1 MVEELPFREASA
13 SNKKEEEKT
22 TSGQASI
29 WREKRRRSNKK
40 AETDRTDRVVSYKQQ
55 FEL

>member
-1 MVEELPFREASA
+1 MVEKLPFREASA

-22 TSGQASI
+22 SSGQANI
-29 WREKRRRSNKK
+29 WREKRGRPNKK
-40 AETDRTDRVVSYKQQ
+40 TETDRTDRVVSYKQQ